1 MYAVVKTGG
10 KQYRVVAGER
20 LKVESLPVEVG
31 QQVTISEVLA
41 LGDGASVR
49 IGAPFLAGAAV
60 TATVLSHG
68 RHAKISIFKMK
79 RRKHYMKRGGHRQ
92 DYTELRIDAIA

>member
-1 MYAVVKTGG
+1 MYAVMKTGG

-41 LGDGASVR
+41 LGDGARVR
-49 IGAPFLAGAAV
+49 VGAPFLEGAAV
-60 TATVLSHG
+60 TATVLGHG
-68 RHAKISIFKMK
+68 RHAKISIFKLK

-92 DYTELRIDAIA
+92 DFTELRIDAIA

>member
-1 MYAVVKTGG
+1 MYAVMKTGG

-49 IGAPFLAGAAV
+49 VGAPFLEGAAV
-60 TATVLSHG
+60 TATVLGHG
-68 RHAKISIFKMK
+68 RHAKISIFKLK
-79 RRKHYMKRGGHRQ
+79 RRKHYMKRSGHRQ
-92 DYTELRIDAIA
+92 DFTELRIDAIA